1 MKTRYLAAIVLLC
14 TGILVSSSAQSL
26 LNVGIGPTWPKD
38 LRETEKPTAW
48 NATIEYGRVFDNI
61 IGIGVDIDF
70 SWNRFSTDSAVISPS
85 DTVYMELQDNK
96 FFMFPISAFL
106 LIDPISKFKVH
117 PVIKGQVGFNMAV
130 RSYKELDSAG
140 KVIES
145 KKNGFYWGIIGKASA
160 DCVFDLGEHAA
171 IFAGFEFQ
179 WGRLRHNRRDKS
191 TDIEYKDYFEFYG
204 PGIRMGFSFLF

>member
-1 MKTRYLAAIVLLC
+1 MVLLYA
-14 TGILVSSSAQSL
+14 GILVSGSAQSL

-48 NATIEYGRVFDNI
+48 NVTIEYGKIFDNI

-70 SWNRFSTDSAVISPS
+70 SWNRFSTDSAVISTSIPP
-85 DTVYMELQDNK
+85 DTVYKELEDNK
-96 FFMFPISAFL
+96 FFMFPISVFL

-117 PVIKGQVGFNMAV
+117 PVIKGQVGFNMAI
-130 RSYKELDSAG
+130 RSYKEVTPDNE
-140 KVIES
+140 INES